1 MDPILAAIDVALK
14 RKGLSDAAASKM
26 AVGHASL
33 IKNLRMPRS
42 GEKRYN
48 LPALQK
54 LAEVLDLELYFG
66 PKRDTGPV
74 QQIVIEGDDY
84 AHIPVHAAT
93 LAAGNGAL
101 NTEES
106 VVDHLAFKREWLR
119 RIGVTASAA
128 VLARVANGDLGESM
142 MPTICPGDMVLID
155 TSRREIPNR
164 PADYKSRKGPIYAFT
179 TDEGAR
185 VKRVA
190 QMSDMVI
197 LISDNPDIGPEFLT
211 RDKWASF
218 NVIGKVV
225 WWGHTAEE

>member
-26 AVGHASL
+26 AVGHPSL

-48 LPALQK
+48 LPSLQK

-74 QQIVIEGDDY
+74 RQIVIEGDDY

-93 LAAGNGAL
+93 LAAGDGAL
-101 NTEES
+101 NSEEP

-164 PADYKSRKGPIYAFT
+164 PPDYKSRKGPIYAFT

-185 VKRVA
+185 VKRIA
-190 QMSDMVI
+190 QMGDMVI
-197 LISDNPDIGPEFLT
+197 LVSDNPDVAPEFLT
-211 RDKWASF
+211 RDKWSSF